1 MTDTA
6 TKRTTRPLSIAA
18 GIATLIAALGLFL
31 GAFSQTAHMTSWVVG
46 IGVFF
51 GLIVLAIYFFT
62 RR

>member
-6 TKRTTRPLSIAA
+6 TKRTSRPLSIAA
-18 GIATLIAALGLFL
+18 GVTTLIAALGLFL
-31 GAFSQTAHMTSWVVG
+31 GAFSQTAEMMPWVVG

-51 GLIVLAIYFFT
+51 GLIVLAVYFFT